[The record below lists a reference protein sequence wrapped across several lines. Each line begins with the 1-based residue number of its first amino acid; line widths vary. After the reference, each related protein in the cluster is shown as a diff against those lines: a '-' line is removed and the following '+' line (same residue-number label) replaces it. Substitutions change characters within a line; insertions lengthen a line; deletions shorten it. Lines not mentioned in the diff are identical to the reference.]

1 MKRPYYI
8 PRPEKNDKK
17 WKPGDEPSASGFLE
31 GFLQGFNF
39 NKNQVKEREANA
51 EEDAAQQ
58 RAEAEAARE
67 WAEQQRAQG
76 KDPTDLPR
84 DAEAFVGNGSCGESV
99 SAWRT
104 VQPAVLARVGAA
116 AKRGSRAQR
125 ILGGNRRKVTECL
138 ARDYRCFPA
147 PMRGAH

>member
-1 MKRPYYI
+1 MLTSHRLARLLYSYMLRAALFLCALSCCSCYQALQLLPPSPHRPVAASASSLTRSPAVVMKRPYYI

-84 DAEAFVGNGSCGESV
+84 G
-99 SAWRT
+99 
-104 VQPAVLARVGAA
+104 
-116 AKRGSRAQR
+116 
-125 ILGGNRRKVTECL
+125 I
-138 ARDYRCFPA
+138 
-147 PMRGAH
+147 

>member
-1 MKRPYYI
+1 MHTSLGAKAKGGGFGKQQQLLDERLGRVEEAYGAQL
-8 PRPEKNDKK
+8 PRVATPH
-17 WKPGDEPSASGFLE
+17 
-31 GFLQGFNF
+31 
-39 NKNQVKEREANA
+39 R
-51 EEDAAQQ
+51 
-58 RAEAEAARE
+58 RY
-67 WAEQQRAQG
+67 
-76 KDPTDLPR
+76 PTDLPR
-84 DAEAFVGNGSCGESV
+84 DAEAFVGKGSCGESV